1 MAGHAVVL
9 RASGR
14 KDGEDFDLNSV
25 IGSGDGDVGVVH
37 GKLLLAFA
45 DAVAGNDD
53 AELDRAR
60 VALVEV
66 LGEAA
71 FVDAAG
77 TAASFDAVVR
87 VADATGIPI
96 DESREDATREIL
108 NDLGMED
115 FSSGPGPRQPLSR

>member
-1 MAGHAVVL
+1 MVL

-14 KDGEDFDLNSV
+14 KDGEDFDLDSV
-25 IGSGDGDVGVVH
+25 IGPGDGETGVVH

-45 DAVAGNDD
+45 DAAVGDDD
-53 AELDRAR
+53 AALDRAR
-60 VALVEV
+60 AALVEA

-77 TAASFDAVVR
+77 TAASFNAIVR

-96 DESREDATREIL
+96 DAFKEDATREIL
-108 NDLGMED
+108 NDLGVED
-115 FSSGPGPRQPLSR
+115 FSSGPAG